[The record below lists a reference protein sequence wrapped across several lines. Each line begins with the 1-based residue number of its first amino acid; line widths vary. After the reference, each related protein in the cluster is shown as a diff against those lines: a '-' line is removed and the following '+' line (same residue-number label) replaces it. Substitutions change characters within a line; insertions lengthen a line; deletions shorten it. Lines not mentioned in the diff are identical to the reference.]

1 MTHKFSVGFSIRP
14 GLVACVLPLR
24 TKNKKKKRIVDK
36 VMMMTAVGLSGCERG
51 VRQAIRISR

>member
-24 TKNKKKKRIVDK
+24 TKKKRIVDK